1 MATKYKYIRLEPADN
16 GHKLCYTKC
25 KEADDIKREYYSE
38 GMPRELVFENND
50 KAVKAYLKLCEAN
63 GQGADVDE
71 EIRAIKGV
79 EIEEE
84 EEY

>member
-38 GMPRELVFENND
+38 GMPRNSIH
-50 KAVKAYLKLCEAN
+50 A
-63 GQGADVDE
+63 
-71 EIRAIKGV
+71 
-79 EIEEE
+79 
-84 EEY
+84 

>member
-25 KEADDIKREYYSE
+25 KEADDIKRDYYSE
-38 GMPRELVFENND
+38 GMPRELVFESND

-71 EIRAIKGV
+71 EIMAIKGV
-79 EIEEE
+79 EIEEKE
-84 EEY
+84 ED

>member
-25 KEADDIKREYYSE
+25 EEPDDIKQGNYYE
-38 GMPRELVFENND
+38 MPAKELVFESNE
-50 KAVKAYLKLCEAN
+50 KAVRAYLKICEAN

-71 EIRAIKGV
+71 EIISMKD
-79 EIEEE
+79 ED
-84 EEY
+84 

>member
-25 KEADDIKREYYSE
+25 EESDDIKRGMYSE
-38 GMPRELVFENND
+38 GMPRELVFESND

-63 GQGADVDE
+63 GQGADVDD
-71 EIRAIKGV
+71 EIMAIKGV
-79 EIEEE
+79 EVEEE
-84 EEY
+84 ED

>member
-25 KEADDIKREYYSE
+25 EEPDDIKRGMYSE
-38 GMPRELVFENND
+38 MPAKELVFESNE
-50 KAVKAYLKLCEAN
+50 KAVKAYLKICEAN
-63 GQGADVDE
+63 GQGADVDK
-71 EIRAIKGV
+71 EIISMSKV

-84 EEY
+84 D

>member
-1 MATKYKYIRLEPADN
+1 MRTKYKYIRLEPADN

-25 KEADDIKREYYSE
+25 EEPEDNGKYGTYSE
-38 GMPRELVFENND
+38 GMPKELVFESND

-63 GQGADVDE
+63 GQGADVDK
-71 EIRAIKGV
+71 EIVSMAGV

-84 EEY
+84 D